1 VPPQR
6 VIIVRHG
13 RTEYNRE
20 GLFRGLLDVP
30 LDSVGL
36 EQAERTATFIVERLG
51 VTAETTRAIYSSR
64 LSRAMATAAP
74 TARRLGGAPVTH
86 PGLLD
91 VDVGRWEGRAIADVL
106 ATEGSVYQAW
116 ASNPASFAYPGGESL
131 RVVHERGR
139 ALLAEILAG
148 PGGDYLLFT
157 HRVPAKLLV
166 AAALGIGPE
175 AFWRIQIDN
184 AALSVLERDA
194 AGGGFVVTLLN
205 ATEHLR

>member
-1 VPPQR
+1 M
-6 VIIVRHG
+6 IIVRHG

-36 EQAERTATFIVERLG
+36 EQAERTARFLVERSR
-51 VTAETTRAIYSSR
+51 VAPETTRAIYASR

-74 TARRLGGAPVTH
+74 TALRLGIEPVPH

-91 VDVGRWEGRAIADVL
+91 VDVGRWEGRAVADVL
-106 ATEGSVYQAW
+106 ATEGAVYQAW
-116 ASNPASFAYPGGESL
+116 ASDPASFRYPGGESL
-131 RVVHERGR
+131 WAVHERGR
-139 ALLAEILAG
+139 ALLAAILAS

-157 HRVPAKLLV
+157 HRVPAKLLI
-166 AAALGIGPE
+166 AAAMGSGPE
-175 AFWRIQIDN
+175 AFWRIQVDN
-184 AALSVLERDA
+184 ASISVLERDA
-194 AGGGFVVTLLN
+194 AGSGFVVTLLN